1 MLRRIQAALIAVII
15 AVSSV
20 AFSTGTVFGA
30 DDASKFTV
38 SVNSNFFENQT
49 TTYKNIDKY
58 ADQNG
63 DVFLTVEIA
72 FNAPEKA
79 LLGVQIDSLSWDPNT
94 LEFKEEYNKADNG
107 NDLNVFPF
115 AVEQNA
121 SGSAMIN
128 TYNDSNRG
136 KIVANFSNITGN
148 THAYNE
154 DGTPI
159 TMVKAVF
166 KLLNKEAESAIINIH
181 VDCIALSDL
190 DKYQSSTNDI
200 SIVENGVVNTSY
212 LPLYQTE
219 TTILPETGED
229 GYYIIG
235 TMTGWEVDTDYKLE
249 ENPAAEGEYMFTGLD
264 LTTSDQF
271 KVVYSNDGT
280 NKTIWYPD
288 GIENNYGEHGEI
300 QADGTYNIYFRP
312 DGQGGDDWFYHCIY
326 AEAEE
331 PAPVYLIGDVN
342 QDGYID
348 ILDATMIQKYAIDKI
363 DLNDTQKY
371 VADVNDDGF
380 IDVLD
385 ALDIQKF
392 AVDKIKEFKKK

>member
-1 MLRRIQAALIAVII
+1 MLKRIQAALIAVII
-15 AVSSV
+15 AVSAV

-181 VDCIALSDL
+181 VDCIALSDIMV
-190 DKYQSSTNDI
+190 SS
-200 SIVENGVVNTSY
+200 
-212 LPLYQTE
+212 L
-219 TTILPETGED
+219 
-229 GYYIIG
+229 
-235 TMTGWEVDTDYKLE
+235 
-249 ENPAAEGEYMFTGLD
+249 
-264 LTTSDQF
+264 
-271 KVVYSNDGT
+271 
-280 NKTIWYPD
+280 
-288 GIENNYGEHGEI
+288 
-300 QADGTYNIYFRP
+300 
-312 DGQGGDDWFYHCIY
+312 C
-326 AEAEE
+326 
-331 PAPVYLIGDVN
+331 
-342 QDGYID
+342 
-348 ILDATMIQKYAIDKI
+348 
-363 DLNDTQKY
+363 
-371 VADVNDDGF
+371 
-380 IDVLD
+380 
-385 ALDIQKF
+385 
-392 AVDKIKEFKKK
+392 